1 MPRAL
6 SLRSRARI
14 AQRRK
19 EHPRHLSARLGA
31 VMADLHV
38 PATAI
43 AELLEVSTD
52 TIYRWTYTEDVP
64 VRSRDSLHDVLARIR
79 ERVTSPLEGSLAE
92 RTAEF
97 NRLLNGE

>member
-14 AQRRK
+14 AERRR
-19 EHPRHLSARLGA
+19 EHPRQLSARLGA
-31 VMADLHV
+31 VMADLRV
-38 PATAI
+38 PATVI
-43 AELLEVSTD
+43 ADSMSVSTD

-64 VRSRDSLHDVLARIR
+64 ARSRDDLHALLIRIR
-79 ERVTSPLEGSLAE
+79 ERITSSLDGSLAE

-97 NRLLNGE
+97 TRRMGK

>member
-6 SLRSRARI
+6 SLRSRAVI
-14 AQRRK
+14 ARRRK

-31 VMADLHV
+31 LMADLHV
-38 PATAI
+38 PAAVI
-43 AELLEVSTD
+43 AELLGVSTD

-64 VRSRDSLHDVLARIR
+64 VRSRDVLHELLARIR
-79 ERVTSPLEGSLAE
+79 EHITTPLEGSLAE

-97 NRLLNGE
+97 NRLMHKD

>member
-31 VMADLHV
+31 AMADLHV
-38 PATAI
+38 PAGAI
-43 AELLEVSTD
+43 AEHLEVSTD

-64 VRSRDSLHDVLARIR
+64 VKARAALRDLLVRIR
-79 ERVTSPLEGSLAE
+79 TCVTAPLNGSAPE

-97 NRLLNGE
+97 NRLLNKD

>member
-19 EHPRHLSARLGA
+19 EHPRQLSARLGA
-31 VMADLHV
+31 VMADLRV

-43 AELLEVSTD
+43 AELMDVSTD

-64 VRSRDSLHDVLARIR
+64 TRSRDDLHSVLIRIR
-79 ERVTSPLEGSLAE
+79 DRITSPLEGSLSV

-97 NRLLNGE
+97 DRRMGE